1 MLALMGSTGP
11 VAPYAFGSAT
21 WLNLALLAT
30 GLACSSSL
38 VALTFSNNTPCGQ
51 QCLFVTARPCLDIE
65 RVVTTCYF
73 AGMSQ
78 NNTQVRLLLPLLF
91 DGELH
96 TNIEFLFTQVDSQ
109 EGVWTAHDFPAEVD
123 KQYPTTQAQ
132 YQALKLHWLGT
143 PVASRDPRVVTSC

>member
-1 MLALMGSTGP
+1 
-11 VAPYAFGSAT
+11 
-21 WLNLALLAT
+21 
-30 GLACSSSL
+30 
-38 VALTFSNNTPCGQ
+38 
-51 QCLFVTARPCLDIE
+51 
-65 RVVTTCYF
+65 
-73 AGMSQ
+73 MSQ

-123 KQYPTTQAQ
+123 KQYPITQAQ

-143 PVASRDPRVVTSC
+143 PVAARDPRVSDQLPKSWGMHSWKEYVLDQYLSKY